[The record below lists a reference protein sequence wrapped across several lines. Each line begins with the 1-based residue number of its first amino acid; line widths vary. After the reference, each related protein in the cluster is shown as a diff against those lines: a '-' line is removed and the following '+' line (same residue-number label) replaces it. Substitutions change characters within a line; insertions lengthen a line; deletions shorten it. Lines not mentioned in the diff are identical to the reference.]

1 MVLGFLGFVSPLG
14 CITQDVGSGLVG
26 EAEIVGDVGAILDLE
41 ENHGRG
47 NEHASEEQAPARG
60 EFGHI
65 RGLLGVHTVD
75 WMSKSLE

>member
-14 CITQDVGSGLVG
+14 CITQDVGGGLVG

-47 NEHASEEQAPARG
+47 NEHASEEQAPA
-60 EFGHI
+60 
-65 RGLLGVHTVD
+65 
-75 WMSKSLE
+75 